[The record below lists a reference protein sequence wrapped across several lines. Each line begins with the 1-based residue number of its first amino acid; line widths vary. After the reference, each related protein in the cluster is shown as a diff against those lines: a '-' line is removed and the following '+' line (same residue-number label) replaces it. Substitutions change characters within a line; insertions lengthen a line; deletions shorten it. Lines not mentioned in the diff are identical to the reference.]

1 MTFQNQLC
9 NLRQNLG
16 EFMKFI
22 KTILM
27 TILFSTFSWS
37 QYLDMN
43 DITILLPVPKPG
55 EENLLIR
62 TSDLT
67 STGER
72 LFPAEQ
78 LFVGFELDV
87 QERRSRSPQTD
98 DFRVIGIRV
107 DHFLRQLYI
116 NLVWQK
122 PERGSINKLASI
134 HSTHTIL
141 DLPVFLSKL
150 EELNRK
156 NRRRLPPGRLPL
168 QVNPTIKAE
177 GLNGPYYQELKKI
190 VMAHIGPAFKLTFHS
205 SRHSDGMGG
214 FAGWELP
221 INLNQPSVNQFATIP
236 EYQRGEEPFNNWQT
250 YLPFTYLEVKNKLYS
265 NIKTVGGFPPFAA
278 KNFQPLMENID
289 IANTLSEREIL
300 EMIGRVYMV
309 ENPRVIPGVVQ
320 TECLSCHFAQQVRLV
335 AGKIRPNLPFEKF
348 ANQLAFTSSQY
359 NLQNLNPVQSSNFTI
374 ALGYALNTPMWSQR
388 VINETADTLETI
400 YGSRSVLSSV
410 RIRGAH

>member
-1 MTFQNQLC
+1 
-9 NLRQNLG
+9 
-16 EFMKFI
+16 
-22 KTILM
+22 
-27 TILFSTFSWS
+27 
-37 QYLDMN
+37 MN

-55 EENLLIR
+55 EENLLIK

-67 STGER
+67 RTGER

-87 QERRSRSPQTD
+87 GERRTRSQQTD
-98 DFRVIGIRV
+98 DFRVIGIRI

-122 PERGSINKLASI
+122 PENGRINKLASI

-141 DLPVFLSKL
+141 DLPLFLSKL
-150 EELNRK
+150 EELNHK
-156 NRRRLPPGRLPL
+156 NRRRFSPGRLPL

-177 GLNGPYYQELKKI
+177 GFNGPYYQKLKKI
-190 VMAHIGPAFKLTFHS
+190 IMFHIGPAFKLTFHS

-221 INLNQPSVNQFATIP
+221 INLNQPSVNQFAQIP

-250 YLPFTYLEVKNKLYS
+250 YLPFTYLEVKNRLYS
-265 NIKTVGGFPPFAA
+265 TIKTVGGFPPFAA
-278 KNFQPLMENID
+278 KNFQPLIENVD
-289 IANTLSEREIL
+289 TANTLSEREIL

-320 TECLSCHFAQQVRLV
+320 TDCLSCHFAQQVRLV
-335 AGKIRPNLPFEKF
+335 TSKMRPDLPFEKF
-348 ANQLAFTSSQY
+348 AGRMVFTSTHY
-359 NLQNLNPVQSSNFTI
+359 NLQNLNPVQSSNFTM

-388 VINETADTLETI
+388 VINETADTLETL
-400 YGSRSVLSSV
+400 YGYRGHLSSV